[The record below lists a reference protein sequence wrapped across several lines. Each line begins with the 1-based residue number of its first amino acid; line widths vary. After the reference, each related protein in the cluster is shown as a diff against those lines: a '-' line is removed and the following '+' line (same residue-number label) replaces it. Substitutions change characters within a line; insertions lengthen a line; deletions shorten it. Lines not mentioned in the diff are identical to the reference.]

1 MSRRGLF
8 VLLLGLAAGAP
19 ASGVACGDKF
29 LVPGRWTRFRAKIDR
44 ESATVL
50 LYARPGSPLDETLRA
65 RSVADGLRKAG
76 YRPTW
81 VNAGDGPPTAIQ
93 GGPWDVVVADLGD
106 VAELVAGL
114 SGSPTPLALPVAY
127 DVSRAAL
134 DEARQRY
141 RRVLKAPSRTQA
153 FLDAID
159 ELVYARARARARA
172 AREGGGR

>member
-1 MSRRGLF
+1 MSRRGL
-8 VLLLGLAAGAP
+8 VALLLGLASGAP
-19 ASGVACGDKF
+19 ASGIACGDKF
-29 LVPGRWTRFRAKIDR
+29 LVPGRWTRFRTKIDR

-81 VNAGDGPPTAIQ
+81 VNTGDGPARAIA
-93 GGPWDVVVADLGD
+93 GGPWDVVVAELGD

-114 SGSPTPLALPVAY
+114 PSAPAPLALPVVY
-127 DVSRAAL
+127 DASRAVL
-134 DEARQRY
+134 DGARRRY

-159 ELVYARARARARA
+159 ELVYARARARARS
-172 AREGGGR
+172 ARDGGHR